1 MHRRAGIA
9 GIERKNLSREAY
21 SALQNKLSQQQL
33 DAMQTQVEHFRAAL
47 QRFARSHRSEI
58 LRSPTLRGAFVQMCS
73 SIGVDPLQGA
83 GPSRNKL
90 AELTGLGLAEWQAEL
105 GVQVCDVCIGTR
117 DRNGGLIEM
126 SELVRILCRM
136 RGLGEDGEGGVNEDD
151 VVRAIKTLKP
161 LGSGYG
167 VVSVGD
173 SRFVRSIP
181 RELDVDQ
188 TSLLALAK
196 QNGGVLTEDSIVQI
210 LGWAIER
217 ARAGLENMLLRDGMC
232 WVDEHDASAK
242 VFYVPS
248 VMLWEDD

>member
-9 GIERKNLSREAY
+9 GLERKNLSREAY
-21 SALQNKLSQQQL
+21 SALQTKLSQQQL
-33 DAMQTQVEHFRAAL
+33 DAMQTQVDHFRTAL
-47 QRFARSHRSEI
+47 QRFARSHRADI
-58 LRSPTLRGAFVQMCS
+58 LRSPTLRGAFVQMCT

-90 AELTGLGLAEWQAEL
+90 AELTGLGLGEWQAEL

-126 SELVRILCRM
+126 PELVRILCRM

-151 VVRAIKTLKP
+151 VVRAIRSLKP
-161 LGSGYG
+161 LGAGYE
-167 VVSVGD
+167 VVTVGD
-173 SRFVRSIP
+173 TRFVRSVP

-188 TSLLALAK
+188 TALLGLAK
-196 QNGGVLTEDSIVQI
+196 RNGGVLDEDSVVQT
-210 LGWAIER
+210 LGWTNER

-232 WVDEHDASAK
+232 WVDEQDPRGL
-242 VFYVPS
+242 VYYVPS
-248 VMLWEDD
+248 VMVWEDD